1 MNKKEY
7 FALLRDSI
15 SNTLIEGIEGF
26 EGDLEEAL
34 NALRKSFDE
43 ATQNGKKVIFIG
55 NGGSSAV
62 ASHMASDISKN
73 GGVRAVAFND
83 LSAITMLG
91 NDFGYEF
98 VYSKQLEFYGFSGDV
113 LVAISSSGGSKN
125 ILNAAQKALD
135 MNITLY
141 TFTGLVRTADN
152 TLRKMGRVNFIT
164 PCTDYGIVELSH
176 ASLIHSVI

>member
-1 MNKKEY
+1 MNKSAY

-15 SNTLIEGIEGF
+15 KNTICESSDGGSL
-26 EGDLEEAL
+26 DLEESL
-34 NALRKSFDE
+34 NEMRAAFDW
-43 ATQNGKKVIFIG
+43 ATSQGKKVIFIG

-73 GGVRAVAFND
+73 GGVRAIAFND
-83 LSAITMLG
+83 ISALTMLG
-91 NDFGYEF
+91 NDFGYEAVF
-98 VYSKQLEFYGFSGDV
+98 SKQLEFYGFDGDI
-113 LVAISSSGGSKN
+113 LIAISSSGGSLN
-125 ILNAAQKALD
+125 ILNAAQKALE
-135 MNITLY
+135 MKIKLY

-152 TLRKMGRVNFIT
+152 KLRHMGEINFVT